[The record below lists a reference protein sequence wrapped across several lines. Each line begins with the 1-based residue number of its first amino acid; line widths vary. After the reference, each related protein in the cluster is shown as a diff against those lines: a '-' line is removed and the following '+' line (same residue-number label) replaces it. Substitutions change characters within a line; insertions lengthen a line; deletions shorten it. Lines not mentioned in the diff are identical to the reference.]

1 MERSTIQRKLIVD
14 SIKSIG
20 HATTKDIISSL
31 SNSGYNV
38 SIGTIYRNLD
48 LLVNENILR
57 RVSINFKEDYY
68 ELSEIST
75 HNHFICEK
83 CGKII
88 DIFNN
93 NSSINEINGN
103 KVISNTTTYY
113 GICKECLENNKDYSN

>member
-1 MERSTIQRKLIVD
+1 M
-14 SIKSIG
+14 
-20 HATTKDIISSL
+20 
-31 SNSGYNV
+31 
-38 SIGTIYRNLD
+38 
-48 LLVNENILR
+48 NENILR